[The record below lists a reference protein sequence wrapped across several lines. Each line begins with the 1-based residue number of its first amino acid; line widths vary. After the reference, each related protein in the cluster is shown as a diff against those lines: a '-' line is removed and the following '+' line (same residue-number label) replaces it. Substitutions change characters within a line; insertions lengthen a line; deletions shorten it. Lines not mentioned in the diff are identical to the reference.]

1 MTGAKRMEFD
11 ELELEMR
18 VMSKCAQR
26 FSGYDYISDTG
37 FNVAKAVTN
46 YFESGGWDITETE
59 LLAVFFLLQRGFN
72 WGLAREPRH
81 GMYFKIFRE
90 LFLLLAER
98 DVPKAYRL
106 QPCYDEWNEKYA
118 PRLAEYLRLVRRIHR
133 NSVYE
138 IVTTLHAVEVFPVR

>member
-1 MTGAKRMEFD
+1 MEFD

-26 FSGYDYISDTG
+26 FSGYKYISDTG
-37 FNVAKAVTN
+37 LDVAKAVTCF
-46 YFESGGWDITETE
+46 FESGKWGVTETE

-72 WGLAREPRH
+72 WSLVREPRH

-98 DVPKAYRL
+98 DVPQKYRL
-106 QPCYDEWNEKYA
+106 KPCYTEWQEKYA
-118 PRLAEYLRLVRRIHR
+118 PQLAEYLRLVRRIHEET
-133 NSVYE
+133 SYV
-138 IVTTLHAVEVFPVR
+138 VATTLRAANVFPTVR